1 MGSGLLETLK
11 CRRNPRSGFVVE
23 TGLFLGLAEKWNRGD
38 VRQMNLRW
46 LNALLWGNS
55 VALAWMWGLGLFFS
69 VQITFMF
76 GLQGLLMF
84 AVPNAIGLALFG
96 VLTHIVAKRHPG
108 GDESLALFFDKFSKP
123 FRLIFYIYQIVALS
137 LTVFAL
143 VKYLFVPLLGT
154 MEGFDGKAVVA
165 LAVTMSVFVLL
176 AVGCLFGEEFGIRKI
191 KAGHALLGALMV
203 VCIASVLIVLVPTGV
218 GSGVEGLGAENGYE
232 MSRFWGLVVPV
243 VVGFLVGPWLD
254 LQHWQRAIQI
264 HREKTSI
271 RLSYIFG
278 GLMFFLL
285 LMFHGYVAMWVMGNA
300 GESFKLATGALDD
313 LVYGHSIAVQYFSA
327 GFAGN
332 SWIPVAYFGFLL
344 ICVIAT
350 LDSGYVSLKWFLEK
364 NVEKSE
370 NMLISIV
377 PKQIISSP
385 IPTFFVVAVITV
397 FGYFARFELE
407 YFMVFY
413 ASFFVGYAALAIARC
428 FVPNSQQSL
437 PQIRMFSMACL
448 CLVIFAFGY
457 MVNQNAL
464 MYVGSLLPLVYVA
477 WLVTTTDLLRLVTE
491 KAGEVMDAAAEI
503 PAIKKAIAKNMP
515 APQKSEVAAPEAGY
529 DHNVAG
535 HFESKWFVY
544 SMIATYQDTNSVG
557 NVYFGMYPLYVG
569 KTRELFFNAAM
580 PDFDLKTTKFYILTR
595 SFEHKFVRETRE
607 FDTITVK
614 IKVADTN
621 RKFATL
627 EHQIFGSEGQLL
639 GKGKQSLLFVSS
651 KDYGLLD
658 VPSEVY
664 TAFMKYL

>member
-1 MGSGLLETLK
+1 
-11 CRRNPRSGFVVE
+11 
-23 TGLFLGLAEKWNRGD
+23 
-38 VRQMNLRW
+38 MNLRW
-46 LNALLWGNS
+46 LNAVLWGNS

-69 VQITFMF
+69 VQISFMF
-76 GLQGLLMF
+76 GMRGLLMF
-84 AVPNAIGLALFG
+84 AVPNAIGLMLFG
-96 VLTHIVAKRHPG
+96 WLTHIVAKKHQG
-108 GDESLALFFDKFSKP
+108 GQESLALFFDKFAKP
-123 FRLIFYIYQIVALS
+123 FRLIFYIYQIVAMS

-143 VKYLFVPLLGT
+143 VKYLFVPLLAT
-154 MEGFDGKAVVA
+154 FEGFSGGAVFG
-165 LAVTMSVFVLL
+165 LAVSMSVFVLL

-191 KAGHALLGALMV
+191 KAGHALLGVLLLT
-203 VCIASVLIVLVPTGV
+203 CIVTVLFSLNPLELGDGIL
-218 GSGVEGLGAENGYE
+218 GLGAEHGYSE
-232 MSRFWGLVVPV
+232 TRFWGLAVPL
-243 VVGFLVGPWLD
+243 VVGLLVGPWLD

-264 HREKTSI
+264 HRENTSI
-271 RLSYIFG
+271 RLSYVFG
-278 GLMFFLL
+278 GMIFFCL
-285 LMFHGYVAMWVMGNA
+285 LMFHGYLAMWVMGNA
-300 GESFKLATGALDD
+300 GSGIKLKPSDLDQ
-313 LVYGHSIAVQYFSA
+313 LVYGHHIVVQYFTTVFS
-327 GFAGN
+327 GN
-332 SWIPVAYFGFLL
+332 SWIPAAYFGFLV
-344 ICVIAT
+344 ICVLTT

-370 NMLISIV
+370 NMLLSII
-377 PKQIISSP
+377 PKQIVSSP
-385 IPTFFVVAVITV
+385 IPTFVVVAGIALI
-397 FGYFARFELE
+397 GYFAKFEVE

-428 FVPNSQQSL
+428 FVPNSQQPL

-457 MVNQNAL
+457 MVDQNVL
-464 MYVGSLLPLVYVA
+464 LYIGSLLPLAYVV

-491 KAGEVMDAAAEI
+491 KADQVIHAAAEI
-503 PAIKKAIAKNMP
+503 PGIKAITKQEP
-515 APQKSEVAAPEAGY
+515 VVRSEVEAPVAGG
-529 DHNVAG
+529 DHNLAG
-535 HFESKWFVY
+535 HFEGKWFVY

-614 IKVADTN
+614 IKVAEAN
-621 RKFATL
+621 RKFCTL
-627 EHQIFGSEGQLL
+627 EHQIFGAEGQLL

-658 VPSEVY
+658 IPPEVY

>member
-1 MGSGLLETLK
+1 
-11 CRRNPRSGFVVE
+11 
-23 TGLFLGLAEKWNRGD
+23 
-38 VRQMNLRW
+38 MNLRW

-69 VQITFMF
+69 VQISFMF
-76 GLQGLLMF
+76 GMRGLLMF
-84 AVPNAIGLALFG
+84 AVPNAIGLMLFG
-96 VLTHIVAKRHPG
+96 WLTQIVAKKHQG
-108 GDESLALFFDKFSKP
+108 GQESLALFFDKFAKP

-143 VKYLFVPLLGT
+143 VKYLFVPLLATFGVLP
-154 MEGFDGKAVVA
+154 GSAVFA
-165 LAVTMSVFVLL
+165 LAVTMAVFVLL

-191 KAGHALLGALMV
+191 KAGHALLGVLLLA
-203 VCIASVLIVLVPTGV
+203 CIATVLCSLSGLDIGDGVL
-218 GSGVEGLGAENGYE
+218 GLGNQYGYAET
-232 MSRFWGLVVPV
+232 RFWGLAVPL
-243 VVGFLVGPWLD
+243 VVGLLVGPWLD

-264 HREKTSI
+264 HRENTSI
-271 RLSYIFG
+271 RLSYVFG
-278 GLMFFLL
+278 GLIFFCL
-285 LMFHGYVAMWVMGNA
+285 LMFHGYLAMWVMGNA
-300 GESFKLATGALDD
+300 KQSIGLAASELDKLF
-313 LVYGHSIAVQYFSA
+313 YGHHLVVEYFSTV
-327 GFAGN
+327 FTGN
-332 SWIPVAYFGFLL
+332 SWIPAAYFGFLV
-344 ICVIAT
+344 ICVLTT

-370 NMLISIV
+370 NMLLSII
-377 PKQIISSP
+377 PKQIVSSP
-385 IPTFFVVAVITV
+385 IPTFVVVAIIAL
-397 FGYFARFELE
+397 FGYFAKFEVE

-428 FVPNSQQSL
+428 FVANSQQPL

-457 MVNQNAL
+457 MVDQNVL
-464 MYVGSLLPLVYVA
+464 LYVGSLLPLAYVV

-491 KAGEVMDAAAEI
+491 KADQVMHAAAEI
-503 PAIKKAIAKNMP
+503 PAIKAISKQEP
-515 APQKSEVAAPEAGY
+515 VTRSEVEAPVSGGTH
-529 DHNVAG
+529 DLHG
-535 HFESKWFVY
+535 HFEGKWFVY
-544 SMIATYQDTNSVG
+544 SMVATYQDTNSVG

-614 IKVADTN
+614 IKVAEAN
-621 RKFATL
+621 RKFCTL

-658 VPSEVY
+658 IPPEVY